1 MFVTFT
7 SFFFRRLFW
16 KRETIPGVIHELSNL
31 IRINSDYTVMTEQ
44 KVSIGLSLH
53 KRTKAIEML
62 QWFADIL
69 IDILIALK
77 SSWPS
82 RSSFSWSIV
91 FIQHIVDSS
100 DLLTWNKHD
109 NNTCFL
115 VLPISIFS
123 LLRTRPSATW
133 KKYIQ
138 LLLLPREEAWLH
150 RNLYHNS
157 IKGTVI
163 LLKIFLFVQ
172 LSIPAALRLWLS
184 LLPVF
189 AGSSNKKRKKKEN
202 PCTVHELINLI
213 IISSYHTVMTE
224 QKVSIGL

>member
-1 MFVTFT
+1 MTFT
-7 SFFFRRLFW
+7 SFFFRRLIW
-16 KRETIPGVIHELSNL
+16 KKETIPCVVHELSNL
-31 IRINSDYTVMTEQ
+31 IIINSDYTVMTEQ
-44 KVSIGLSLH
+44 KVSIGLLLH

-62 QWFADIL
+62 QWFA
-69 IDILIALK
+69 DILIALK

-91 FIQHIVDSS
+91 FVQHVVDSS
-100 DLLTWNKHD
+100 DLLTSNRHD

-133 KKYIQ
+133 GKIYSIIY
-138 LLLLPREEAWLH
+138 LLPREEAWLH

-163 LLKIFLFVQ
+163 RLKIFLFVQ

-184 LLPVF
+184 LPPVF
-189 AGSSNKKRKKKEN
+189 AGSSNKKRKKRKSL
-202 PCTVHELINLI
+202 H
-213 IISSYHTVMTE
+213 SSRTYQLNHN
-224 QKVSIGL
+224 

>member
-1 MFVTFT
+1 
-7 SFFFRRLFW
+7 
-16 KRETIPGVIHELSNL
+16 
-31 IRINSDYTVMTEQ
+31 MTEQ

-69 IDILIALK
+69 IALK

-91 FIQHIVDSS
+91 FVQHVVDSS
-100 DLLTWNKHD
+100 DLLTSNRHD

-133 KKYIQ
+133 GKIYSIIY
-138 LLLLPREEAWLH
+138 LLPREEAWLH

-184 LLPVF
+184 LPPVF
-189 AGSSNKKRKKKEN
+189 AGSSNKKRKKRKSLHSTRTYQLNHNKLLSHGHDRAESLHWTLAAQTN
-202 PCTVHELINLI
+202 KDYWDDTI
-213 IISSYHTVMTE
+213 IRW
-224 QKVSIGL
+224 

>member
-1 MFVTFT
+1 
-7 SFFFRRLFW
+7 
-16 KRETIPGVIHELSNL
+16 
-31 IRINSDYTVMTEQ
+31 MTEQ

-69 IDILIALK
+69 IALK

-91 FIQHIVDSS
+91 FVQHVVDSS
-100 DLLTWNKHD
+100 DLLTSNKHD

-133 KKYIQ
+133 GKIYSIID
-138 LLLLPREEAWLH
+138 LLPREEAWLH

-172 LSIPAALRLWLS
+172 QSIPAALRLWLS
-184 LLPVF
+184 LPPVF
-189 AGSSNKKRKKKEN
+189 AGSSNKKKKRKILVQ
-202 PCTVHELINLI
+202 CTNL
-213 IISSYHTVMTE
+213 ST
-224 QKVSIGL
+224 

>member
-31 IRINSDYTVMTEQ
+31 IIINSDYTVMTEQ

-53 KRTKAIEML
+53 ERTKAIEML

-123 LLRTRPSATW
+123 LLRTRPSTTW
-133 KKYIQ
+133 KKCI
-138 LLLLPREEAWLH
+138 
-150 RNLYHNS
+150 
-157 IKGTVI
+157 
-163 LLKIFLFVQ
+163 Q
-172 LSIPAALRLWLS
+172 LSIYYQE
-184 LLPVF
+184 
-189 AGSSNKKRKKKEN
+189 KRRGYTEIF
-202 PCTVHELINLI
+202 TI
-213 IISSYHTVMTE
+213 IR
-224 QKVSIGL
+224 

>member
-1 MFVTFT
+1 MTFT

-31 IRINSDYTVMTEQ
+31 IIINSDYTVMTEQ

-69 IDILIALK
+69 IALK

-91 FIQHIVDSS
+91 FVQHVVDSS
-100 DLLTWNKHD
+100 DLLTSNKHD

-133 KKYIQ
+133 GKIYSIIY
-138 LLLLPREEAWLH
+138 LLPREEAWLH

-184 LLPVF
+184 LPPVF
-189 AGSSNKKRKKKEN
+189 AGSSNKKRKRKSL
-202 PCTVHELINLI
+202 H
-213 IISSYHTVMTE
+213 SSRTYQLNHN
-224 QKVSIGL
+224 

>member
-1 MFVTFT
+1 MLLKIFLLVQLSYLQRYVGDFHFLLL
-7 SFFFRRLFW
+7 SSAHL
-16 KRETIPGVIHELSNL
+16 KKETIPCVVHELSNL
-31 IRINSDYTVMTEQ
+31 IIINSDYTVMTEQ

-69 IDILIALK
+69 IDILIPLK

-91 FIQHIVDSS
+91 FVQHIVDSS
-100 DLLTWNKHD
+100 DLLTSNKHD

-133 KKYIQ
+133 GKIYSIIY
-138 LLLLPREEAWLH
+138 LLPREEAWLH

-184 LLPVF
+184 LPPVF
-189 AGSSNKKRKKKEN
+189 AGSSAKKEKKKILAQF
-202 PCTVHELINLI
+202 TNL
-213 IISSYHTVMTE
+213 ST
-224 QKVSIGL
+224 

>member
-31 IRINSDYTVMTEQ
+31 IIINSDYTVMTEQ

-69 IDILIALK
+69 IALK

-91 FIQHIVDSS
+91 FVQHVVDSS
-100 DLLTWNKHD
+100 DLLTSNRHD

-123 LLRTRPSATW
+123 LLRTRSSATW
-133 KKYIQ
+133 GKIYSIIY
-138 LLLLPREEAWLH
+138 LLPREEAWWH

-157 IKGTVI
+157 IKGTII
-163 LLKIFLFVQ
+163 LFKIFLFVQ

-184 LLPVF
+184 LPPVF
-189 AGSSNKKRKKKEN
+189 AGSSNKKRKKKKILAQF
-202 PCTVHELINLI
+202 TNL
-213 IISSYHTVMTE
+213 ST
-224 QKVSIGL
+224 

>member
-1 MFVTFT
+1 MFVTVT
-7 SFFFRRLFW
+7 SFFFRRLIW
-16 KRETIPGVIHELSNL
+16 KRKQFHELSNL
-31 IRINSDYTVMTEQ
+31 IIINSDYTVMTEQ

-69 IDILIALK
+69 IALK

-91 FIQHIVDSS
+91 FVQHVVDSS
-100 DLLTWNKHD
+100 DLHTSNRHD

-133 KKYIQ
+133 GKIYSIIY
-138 LLLLPREEAWLH
+138 LLPREEAWLH

-184 LLPVF
+184 LPPVF
-189 AGSSNKKRKKKEN
+189 AGSSNKKRKKKKILAQF
-202 PCTVHELINLI
+202 TNL
-213 IISSYHTVMTE
+213 ST
-224 QKVSIGL
+224 

>member
-184 LLPVF
+184 LPPVF
-189 AGSSNKKRKKKEN
+189 AGSSNKKRKRKSL
-202 PCTVHELINLI
+202 H
-213 IISSYHTVMTE
+213 SSRTYQLNHN
-224 QKVSIGL
+224 